1 MSPLEILLFSMAGL
15 FLLGIPIFMALAA
28 SSCITLL
35 CTDILPLSIIH
46 NSLFDGLNIFP
57 LLAVPSFVVAGTL
70 MEYGNITNQII
81 TVVKQIV
88 GRSFGGLGIC
98 TILACTFFCRHR
110 RLRYRHHRC
119 HRRHSHPLDDEEFIQ
134 ARARSCHYGRR
145 RYYRYLDPA
154 VKLHDHVCGVR

>member
-88 GRSFGGLGIC
+88 GRCSA
-98 TILACTFFCRHR
+98 ILPSR
-110 RLRYRHHRC
+110 
-119 HRRHSHPLDDEEFIQ
+119 
-134 ARARSCHYGRR
+134 
-145 RYYRYLDPA
+145 
-154 VKLHDHVCGVR
+154 